1 MGDELDGVS
10 YSARK
15 IIAPIDEQIRALKYQ
30 MDLIQA
36 TLAENKTVQAEILR
50 HVSEIETDR
59 KVVSAAAVGSIVISS
74 VALMF
79 SIIAI
84 IAAFTIR

>member
-1 MGDELDGVS
+1 MGDELDEVS

-50 HVSEIETDR
+50 RVSEIETDR

-74 VALMF
+74 VALIF